1 MRRHTSW
8 LVRVIRRSRLDRL
21 RQAASDEHSSG
32 WPPERA
38 SGSALIAGVVSMKR
52 LVRLRLAAFAH
63 QHGRC
68 YYCQLAMAQTH
79 ELGAFAAR
87 HGISQKQARN
97 LECTAEHLQARCDR
111 GKDCPE
117 NIVAACRLCNQRRH
131 KRPQPL
137 SPEAFQQLVRRRVDK
152 GRWHCEKVLSR
163 CCMP

>member
-1 MRRHTSW
+1 MRCHTSW
-8 LVRVIRRSRLDRL
+8 LVGVTQRCRLDRL
-21 RQAASDEHSSG
+21 RQAASDEYSSC

-38 SGSALIAGVVSMKR
+38 SGSALFAGVVSMKR

-68 YYCQLAMAQTH
+68 YYCQLVMAQTH
-79 ELGAFAAR
+79 ELEAFAAC
-87 HGISQKQARN
+87 HGISRKQARA
-97 LECTAEHLQARCDR
+97 LECTAEHLQARCDG

-131 KRPQPL
+131 KRPRPL
-137 SPEAFQQLVRRRVDK
+137 CPQAFQELVRHRMDK

-163 CCMP
+163 CRAP